1 MRAFFKRVSG
11 FSGMPALFSQIFFD
25 NPVQKYIIRTAI
37 VNRYM
42 TAGAVYPGC
51 FFKGDAELSALLLT

>member
-11 FSGMPALFSQIFFD
+11 FYGRPALFSQIFFD
-25 NPVQKYIIRTAI
+25 NTVQKYIIRTAI

-42 TAGAVYPGC
+42 TAGAVYPGG